1 MKKRKD
7 DREYTKKDFF
17 HLKRKLLSAFA
28 MFLVATILM
37 TSTSYAWLVLSVAPE
52 VTGITTN
59 IGANGSLEMAL
70 LTTETRADLSTIRT
84 TVGESLAQRN
94 PSANNTWGN
103 LVDLSYSDYGLNE
116 IMLMPSRLN
125 IVPGADGYSVD
136 TNLISVP
143 TYGYD
148 GRIVELNDETMS
160 ATYNEN
166 VFSLVV
172 GSQDY
177 GVRAIGTANTL
188 SVQASA
194 LALAKANIKT
204 YLNNAKSSTNSILNS
219 YGDDLFDIILT
230 YTTNGTYY
238 DSELNTLKLMIAS
251 IDGVADY
258 IDRAI
263 RQGFVAVAASEI
275 SDKATFTAVRD
286 RVMDTSKELST
297 IMEELEEIGEIPAE
311 FINWVNEFSELQN
324 DINAANNAA
333 NALSGGS
340 YTWDQFRNILDYIM
354 NINYVYINDTIFP
367 NFDKS
372 SATGLIGSTIKLDLG
387 PNSGVFVDIANFI
400 GNYNYAK
407 EYFKNTIIDI
417 HTVSNVNPAY
427 LDALD
432 EAIKD
437 LGAADGG
444 EGAEAV
450 ALTATYG
457 YAIDLAFRCNAAVS
471 NLLLQTTPEHRVYDG
486 TETGSAMGGG
496 SYMEFST
503 KDNSFGVDKTI
514 ELMDAVR
521 VTFIDD
527 KNNILG
533 IAKLNTSNR
542 EITAEGV
549 KASLYLYDFSLSE
562 EDNSILMGE
571 RRKTENTITSLDQN
585 VAKAITAVVWLDG
598 DIVDNTMVSA
608 TESASLN
615 GVLNLQFS
623 SSANLIPAS
632 NSELLNVTADKGQL
646 EEALGEYTAAD
657 GEITL
662 GQRNYTTVSWEAFV
676 EAYNYAV
683 AVNNNPNANDSQV
696 YFAALALA
704 EAEAN
709 LEVIS
714 TDAVETKISEVRELM
729 GTSPSD
735 KAEPKEYFDENGEVY
750 YEANQVDYNKNP
762 HDEGNE
768 IFTQIYTDES
778 WQNLANALYDAEAT
792 VSKPIDKLTDAELN
806 AVLTELTDAEE
817 KLQRRVFYTPY
828 EYNGKIYYEAICDA
842 SNADT
847 YGKWYDSNFKR
858 VVADL
863 TILNLDAY
871 AVPAD
876 VFEVVQDHVPNT
888 TTTIT
893 PYVDVLDD
901 FYPSLRNEVI
911 KAAKWSVF
919 DVAYFDD
926 TRTEPEAKEP
936 QYGEIFELVYENES
950 AGVTLNLTGKEGEAR
965 IEILVLTENGIVN
978 KIIKEFTIY
987 TPAEGINVDLDTDE
1001 LKIGENANA
1010 ETSLYYSG
1018 NPEYKENIKK
1028 ITWASENTNVA
1039 TVSGNTISAKGE
1051 GIAVITVTIET
1062 EQGNVYTDY
1071 VTVNV
1076 SK

>member
-7 DREYTKKDFF
+7 DREYTKKEFKG
-17 HLKRKLLSAFA
+17 LKRKLLSAFT
-28 MFLVATILM
+28 MFMVATILM
-37 TSTSYAWLVLSVAPE
+37 TSTSYAWFVLSVAPE
-52 VTGITTN
+52 VTGISTS

-84 TVGESLAQRN
+84 AVGESLAQRS

-103 LVDLSYSDYGLNE
+103 LVDLSYSEYGLGN
-116 IMLMPSRLN
+116 IVLMPSRLN
-125 IVPGADGYSVD
+125 VVQESENYSVD

-160 ATYNEN
+160 AIYKNNE
-166 VFSLVV
+166 FSLVV

-177 GVRAIGTANTL
+177 GVRAIGTTDTL

-204 YLNNAKSSTNSILNS
+204 YTNSAKSSINAIFNT
-219 YGDDLFDIILT
+219 YGDTLFDIIIT
-230 YTTNGTYY
+230 YFMNSSSTYNDTTL
-238 DSELNTLKLMIAS
+238 DALKAMLNSTN
-251 IDGVADY
+251 DVVDY
-258 IDRAI
+258 IDRAL
-263 RQGFVAVAASEI
+263 RQGIIAVAASEI
-275 SDKATFTAVRD
+275 GDKTVFTEVRD
-286 RVMDTSKELST
+286 RINAASSFEAVLDDLG
-297 IMEELEEIGEIPAE
+297 EIGEIPAE
-311 FINWVNEFSELQN
+311 FVTWASALSEIKN

-333 NALSGGS
+333 NALSGGA
-340 YTWDQFRNILDYIM
+340 YTWNDFSGILNYIM
-354 NINYVYINDTIFP
+354 KLNDVFINGTRFSE
-367 NFDKS
+367 FDKS
-372 SATGLIGSTIKLDLG
+372 SITGLETVELALAPG
-387 PNSGVFVDIANFI
+387 SGVFADIADFI
-400 GNYNYAK
+400 GNYSSVMS
-407 EYFKNTIIDI
+407 FLGKNIEIK
-417 HTVSNVNPAY
+417 TVSSVNPAY

-432 EAIKD
+432 GSIKD
-437 LGAADGG
+437 LEAADGG

-450 ALTATYG
+450 ALNSTYG

-471 NLLLQTTPEHRVYDG
+471 DLLLQTTPEHRVYDG

-750 YEANQVDYNKNP
+750 YEANQVDYNKNL